1 MSEVTKIATRVSYG
15 NALVELAKEHDDVYV
30 LDADLAAATQTAIF
44 KKEFPE
50 RHIDCG
56 IAECNMIGIAAG
68 LAATGKVPFASS
80 FAMFAAGRAFEQV
93 RNSVGY
99 PHLNVKIGA
108 THAGISVGEDGA
120 THQCNEDIAL
130 MRTIPGMVI
139 LNPSDDIEA
148 KAAVKAA
155 YEHEG
160 PVYMRFGRLAVPIIN
175 DRPDY
180 KFEIGKG
187 VTLREGKD
195 VAIIATGLCV
205 SESLAAA
212 EKLAAD
218 QIRDLRYGNNGYF
231 WVDTY
236 DGTNVVLLG
245 NDTEGTN
252 RMDAVDTNGFAYMQA
267 IISAGRQENGG
278 FTDYVFP
285 REGETE
291 PSPKRAYSKAFEPFG
306 WVLGTGNYTDDID
319 EDVLGVKNEFSSYE
333 SNSRMAIIG
342 IAVVMEVILILVLTL
357 ITASI
362 VKPLKKSLTH
372 INEIAQGDFSKE
384 FEQDLL
390 KRKDDFGQLADSLE
404 KMRSEMKELI
414 GEVKSEALE
423 ITGMVQEIDT
433 SLQALDDQIEN
444 VSATTEELAA
454 GMEETAASSEEMNA
468 MSHEIESAAKS
479 IAERSQDGANEADEI
494 RERAVKIK
502 KDTDENDRRTR
513 SIHEEINESLTKA
526 LEDIKVVD
534 QINVLAKSIMDI
546 TGQTNLLALNASI
559 EAARAGEAGKGFAV
573 VADEIRVLAEQ
584 SKAAVAHI
592 QEVTGNVTAAVE
604 NLANDAERLLE
615 FVGNDVVES
624 LGGFAEMANSYNS
637 DAANVDSLVTDFS
650 ASSEQLLASINGVM
664 DAISDV
670 SKTATEGATGTTDI
684 AEKVG
689 NVVQEAEAIK
699 QKAET
704 TYHSAEKL
712 QKNVERFIV

>member
-1 MSEVTKIATRVSYG
+1 MNNIKVRTKLVIVMVIALIALALCTVISNTSLSG
-15 NALVELAKEHDDVYV
+15 LGNNALDIIENDMRSSYDEQIKAQVDNVISLCQSIYNRYEKGEYT
-30 LDADLAAATQTAIF
+30 LD
-44 KKEFPE
+44 E
-50 RHIDCG
+50 
-56 IAECNMIGIAAG
+56 
-68 LAATGKVPFASS
+68 
-80 FAMFAAGRAFEQV
+80 
-93 RNSVGY
+93 
-99 PHLNVKIGA
+99 
-108 THAGISVGEDGA
+108 
-120 THQCNEDIAL
+120 
-130 MRTIPGMVI
+130 
-139 LNPSDDIEA
+139 
-148 KAAVKAA
+148 
-155 YEHEG
+155 
-160 PVYMRFGRLAVPIIN
+160 
-175 DRPDY
+175 
-180 KFEIGKG
+180 
-187 VTLREGKD
+187 
-195 VAIIATGLCV
+195 
-205 SESLAAA
+205 A

-267 IISAGRQENGG
+267 IINAGKQEDGG

-372 INEIAQGDFSKE
+372 IDEIAQGDFSKE

-414 GEVKSEALE
+414 GEVKSEVLE

-479 IAERSQDGANEADEI
+479 IAERSQDGATEADEI
-494 RERAVKIK
+494 RDRAVKIK

-573 VADEIRVLAEQ
+573 VADEIRKLADSTRETANNIQ
-584 SKAAVAHI
+584 SINA
-592 QEVTGNVTAAVE
+592 QVTDAVE
-604 NLANDAERLLE
+604 KLSDSANQLVTYIDDTIMPDYDSFVKTGEQYRTDATYVNSTMDHFEER
-615 FVGNDVVES
+615 
-624 LGGFAEMANSYNS
+624 ANSLKEVVLVMKQSVEDISTAIEESAKGIAN
-637 DAANVDSLVTDFS
+637 AAENTDILVENMEKVKKKMETN
-650 ASSEQLLASINGVM
+650 QQ
-664 DAISDV
+664 ISD
-670 SKTATEGATGTTDI
+670 
-684 AEKVG
+684 
-689 NVVQEAEAIK
+689 QL
-699 QKAET
+699 KAE
-704 TYHSAEKL
+704 SD
-712 QKNVERFIV
+712 RFQGISDNLML

>member
-1 MSEVTKIATRVSYG
+1 MNNIKVRTKLVIVMVIALIALALCAVISNTSLSG
-15 NALVELAKEHDDVYV
+15 LGNNALDIIENDMRSSYDEQIKAQVDNVISLCQSIYNRYEKGEYT
-30 LDADLAAATQTAIF
+30 LD
-44 KKEFPE
+44 E
-50 RHIDCG
+50 
-56 IAECNMIGIAAG
+56 
-68 LAATGKVPFASS
+68 
-80 FAMFAAGRAFEQV
+80 
-93 RNSVGY
+93 
-99 PHLNVKIGA
+99 
-108 THAGISVGEDGA
+108 
-120 THQCNEDIAL
+120 
-130 MRTIPGMVI
+130 
-139 LNPSDDIEA
+139 
-148 KAAVKAA
+148 
-155 YEHEG
+155 
-160 PVYMRFGRLAVPIIN
+160 
-175 DRPDY
+175 
-180 KFEIGKG
+180 
-187 VTLREGKD
+187 
-195 VAIIATGLCV
+195 
-205 SESLAAA
+205 A

-267 IISAGRQENGG
+267 IINAGKQEDGG

-291 PSPKRAYSKAFEPFG
+291 SSPKRAYSKAFEPFG

-372 INEIAQGDFSKE
+372 IDEIAQGDFSKE

-468 MSHEIESAAKS
+468 MSHEIESASKS

-526 LEDIKVVD
+526 LEDIKVMD

>member
-1 MSEVTKIATRVSYG
+1 MNNIKVRTKLIIVMVIALIALALCSMVSSTSLSG
-15 NALVELAKEHDDVYV
+15 LGDNALDIIENDMRSSYDEQIKAQVDNVISLCQSIYNRYEKGEYT
-30 LDADLAAATQTAIF
+30 LD
-44 KKEFPE
+44 E
-50 RHIDCG
+50 
-56 IAECNMIGIAAG
+56 
-68 LAATGKVPFASS
+68 
-80 FAMFAAGRAFEQV
+80 
-93 RNSVGY
+93 
-99 PHLNVKIGA
+99 
-108 THAGISVGEDGA
+108 
-120 THQCNEDIAL
+120 
-130 MRTIPGMVI
+130 
-139 LNPSDDIEA
+139 
-148 KAAVKAA
+148 
-155 YEHEG
+155 
-160 PVYMRFGRLAVPIIN
+160 
-175 DRPDY
+175 
-180 KFEIGKG
+180 
-187 VTLREGKD
+187 
-195 VAIIATGLCV
+195 
-205 SESLAAA
+205 A

-372 INEIAQGDFSKE
+372 IDEIAQGDFSKE

-414 GEVKSEALE
+414 GEVKSEALG

-433 SLQALDDQIEN
+433 SIRALDDQIEN

-454 GMEETAASSEEMNA
+454 GMEETAASSEEINA

>member
-1 MSEVTKIATRVSYG
+1 MNNIKVRTKLVIVMVIALIALALCAVISNTSLSG
-15 NALVELAKEHDDVYV
+15 LGDNALDIIENDMRSSYDEQIKAQVDNVISLCQSIYNRYEKGEYT
-30 LDADLAAATQTAIF
+30 LD
-44 KKEFPE
+44 E
-50 RHIDCG
+50 
-56 IAECNMIGIAAG
+56 
-68 LAATGKVPFASS
+68 
-80 FAMFAAGRAFEQV
+80 
-93 RNSVGY
+93 
-99 PHLNVKIGA
+99 
-108 THAGISVGEDGA
+108 
-120 THQCNEDIAL
+120 
-130 MRTIPGMVI
+130 
-139 LNPSDDIEA
+139 
-148 KAAVKAA
+148 
-155 YEHEG
+155 
-160 PVYMRFGRLAVPIIN
+160 
-175 DRPDY
+175 
-180 KFEIGKG
+180 
-187 VTLREGKD
+187 
-195 VAIIATGLCV
+195 
-205 SESLAAA
+205 A

-252 RMDAVDTNGFAYMQA
+252 RMDAVDTNGFAYIQA
-267 IISAGRQENGG
+267 IINAGKQEDGG

-291 PSPKRAYSKAFEPFG
+291 SSPKRAYSKAFEPFG

-319 EDVLGVKNEFSSYE
+319 DDVLDVKNEFSSYE

-342 IAVVMEVILILVLTL
+342 IAVVMEVILISVLTL
-357 ITASI
+357 ITISI
-362 VKPLKKSLTH
+362 VKPLKKSLAH
-372 INEIAQGDFSKE
+372 IKEIAQGDFSKE

-404 KMRSEMKELI
+404 KMRSEMNELI

-454 GMEETAASSEEMNA
+454 GMEETAASSEEINA

-526 LEDIKVVD
+526 LDDIKVVD

-592 QEVTGNVTAAVE
+592 QEVTVNVTAAVE

-689 NVVQEAEAIK
+689 IVVQETEAIK

>member
-1 MSEVTKIATRVSYG
+1 MNNIKVRTKLVIVMVIALIALALCAVISNTSLSG
-15 NALVELAKEHDDVYV
+15 LGNNALDIIENDMRSSYDEQIKAQVDNVISLCQSIYNRYEKGEYT
-30 LDADLAAATQTAIF
+30 LD
-44 KKEFPE
+44 E
-50 RHIDCG
+50 
-56 IAECNMIGIAAG
+56 
-68 LAATGKVPFASS
+68 
-80 FAMFAAGRAFEQV
+80 
-93 RNSVGY
+93 
-99 PHLNVKIGA
+99 
-108 THAGISVGEDGA
+108 
-120 THQCNEDIAL
+120 
-130 MRTIPGMVI
+130 
-139 LNPSDDIEA
+139 
-148 KAAVKAA
+148 
-155 YEHEG
+155 
-160 PVYMRFGRLAVPIIN
+160 
-175 DRPDY
+175 
-180 KFEIGKG
+180 
-187 VTLREGKD
+187 
-195 VAIIATGLCV
+195 
-205 SESLAAA
+205 A

-252 RMDAVDTNGFAYMQA
+252 RMDAVDTNGFAYIQA
-267 IISAGRQENGG
+267 IINAGKQEDGG

-291 PSPKRAYSKAFEPFG
+291 SSPKRAYSKAFEPFG

-319 EDVLGVKNEFSSYE
+319 DDVLDVKNEFSSYE

-342 IAVVMEVILILVLTL
+342 IAVVMEVILISVLTL
-357 ITASI
+357 ITISI
-362 VKPLKKSLTH
+362 VKPLKKSLAH
-372 INEIAQGDFSKE
+372 IEEIAQGDFSKE

-404 KMRSEMKELI
+404 KMRSEMNNLI

-454 GMEETAASSEEMNA
+454 GMEETAASSEEINA

-526 LEDIKVVD
+526 LDDIKVVD

-592 QEVTGNVTAAVE
+592 QEVTVNVTAAVE

-689 NVVQEAEAIK
+689 IVVQETEAIK

>member
-1 MSEVTKIATRVSYG
+1 MNNIKVRTKLVIVMVIALIALVLCSIVSNTSLSG
-15 NALVELAKEHDDVYV
+15 LGNNALDIIENDMRSSYDEQIKAQVDNVISLCQSIYNRYEKGEYT
-30 LDADLAAATQTAIF
+30 LD
-44 KKEFPE
+44 E
-50 RHIDCG
+50 
-56 IAECNMIGIAAG
+56 
-68 LAATGKVPFASS
+68 
-80 FAMFAAGRAFEQV
+80 
-93 RNSVGY
+93 
-99 PHLNVKIGA
+99 
-108 THAGISVGEDGA
+108 
-120 THQCNEDIAL
+120 
-130 MRTIPGMVI
+130 
-139 LNPSDDIEA
+139 
-148 KAAVKAA
+148 
-155 YEHEG
+155 
-160 PVYMRFGRLAVPIIN
+160 
-175 DRPDY
+175 
-180 KFEIGKG
+180 
-187 VTLREGKD
+187 
-195 VAIIATGLCV
+195 
-205 SESLAAA
+205 A

-372 INEIAQGDFSKE
+372 IDEIAQGDFSKE

-433 SLQALDDQIEN
+433 SIRALDDQIEN

-454 GMEETAASSEEMNA
+454 GMEETAASSEEINA

-534 QINVLAKSIMDI
+534 QINVLTKSIMDI

>member
-1 MSEVTKIATRVSYG
+1 MNNIKVRTKLIIVMVIALIALALCSMVSSTSLSG
-15 NALVELAKEHDDVYV
+15 LGNNALDIIENDMRSSYDEQIKAQVDNVISLCQSIYNRYEKGEYT
-30 LDADLAAATQTAIF
+30 LD
-44 KKEFPE
+44 
-50 RHIDCG
+50 
-56 IAECNMIGIAAG
+56 
-68 LAATGKVPFASS
+68 
-80 FAMFAAGRAFEQV
+80 
-93 RNSVGY
+93 
-99 PHLNVKIGA
+99 
-108 THAGISVGEDGA
+108 
-120 THQCNEDIAL
+120 
-130 MRTIPGMVI
+130 
-139 LNPSDDIEA
+139 EA
-148 KAAVKAA
+148 K
-155 YEHEG
+155 
-160 PVYMRFGRLAVPIIN
+160 
-175 DRPDY
+175 
-180 KFEIGKG
+180 
-187 VTLREGKD
+187 
-195 VAIIATGLCV
+195 
-205 SESLAAA
+205 
-212 EKLAAD
+212 KLAAD

-267 IISAGRQENGG
+267 IINAGKQEDGG

-291 PSPKRAYSKAFEPFG
+291 SSPKRAYSKAFEPFG

-342 IAVVMEVILILVLTL
+342 IAVVMEVILISVLTL
-357 ITASI
+357 ITISI
-362 VKPLKKSLTH
+362 VKPLKKSLAH
-372 INEIAQGDFSKE
+372 IEEIAQGDFSKE

-454 GMEETAASSEEMNA
+454 GMEETAASSEEINA

-513 SIHEEINESLTKA
+513 SIHEEINESLIKA
-526 LEDIKVVD
+526 LDDIKVVD

-592 QEVTGNVTAAVE
+592 QEVTVNVTAAVE

>member
-1 MSEVTKIATRVSYG
+1 MNNIKVRTKLVIVMVIALIALALCAVISNTSLSG
-15 NALVELAKEHDDVYV
+15 LGNNALDIIENDMRSSYDEQIKAQVDNVISLCQSIYNRYEKGEYT
-30 LDADLAAATQTAIF
+30 LD
-44 KKEFPE
+44 E
-50 RHIDCG
+50 
-56 IAECNMIGIAAG
+56 
-68 LAATGKVPFASS
+68 
-80 FAMFAAGRAFEQV
+80 
-93 RNSVGY
+93 
-99 PHLNVKIGA
+99 
-108 THAGISVGEDGA
+108 
-120 THQCNEDIAL
+120 
-130 MRTIPGMVI
+130 
-139 LNPSDDIEA
+139 
-148 KAAVKAA
+148 
-155 YEHEG
+155 
-160 PVYMRFGRLAVPIIN
+160 
-175 DRPDY
+175 
-180 KFEIGKG
+180 
-187 VTLREGKD
+187 
-195 VAIIATGLCV
+195 
-205 SESLAAA
+205 A

-291 PSPKRAYSKAFEPFG
+291 SSPKRAYSKAFEPFG

-319 EDVLGVKNEFSSYE
+319 DDVLDVKNEFSSYE

-372 INEIAQGDFSKE
+372 IDEIAQGDFSKE

-433 SLQALDDQIEN
+433 SIRALDDQIEN

>member
-1 MSEVTKIATRVSYG
+1 MNNIKVRTKLVIVMVIALIALALCTVISNTSLSG
-15 NALVELAKEHDDVYV
+15 LGNNALDIIENDMRSSYDEQIKAQVDNVISLCQSIYNRYEKGEYT
-30 LDADLAAATQTAIF
+30 LD
-44 KKEFPE
+44 E
-50 RHIDCG
+50 
-56 IAECNMIGIAAG
+56 
-68 LAATGKVPFASS
+68 
-80 FAMFAAGRAFEQV
+80 
-93 RNSVGY
+93 
-99 PHLNVKIGA
+99 
-108 THAGISVGEDGA
+108 
-120 THQCNEDIAL
+120 
-130 MRTIPGMVI
+130 
-139 LNPSDDIEA
+139 
-148 KAAVKAA
+148 
-155 YEHEG
+155 
-160 PVYMRFGRLAVPIIN
+160 
-175 DRPDY
+175 
-180 KFEIGKG
+180 
-187 VTLREGKD
+187 
-195 VAIIATGLCV
+195 
-205 SESLAAA
+205 A

-372 INEIAQGDFSKE
+372 IDEIAQGDFSKE

-433 SLQALDDQIEN
+433 SIRALDDQIEN

-573 VADEIRVLAEQ
+573 VADEIRKLADSTRETANNIQ
-584 SKAAVAHI
+584 SINA
-592 QEVTGNVTAAVE
+592 QVTDAVE
-604 NLANDAERLLE
+604 KLSDSANQLVTYIDDTIMPDYDSFVKTGEQYRTDATYVNSTMDHFEER
-615 FVGNDVVES
+615 
-624 LGGFAEMANSYNS
+624 ANSLKEVVLVMKQSVEDISTAIEESAKGIAN
-637 DAANVDSLVTDFS
+637 AAENTDILV
-650 ASSEQLLASINGVM
+650 ENM
-664 DAISDV
+664 DKVKKKMETNQQISD
-670 SKTATEGATGTTDI
+670 
-684 AEKVG
+684 
-689 NVVQEAEAIK
+689 QL
-699 QKAET
+699 KAE
-704 TYHSAEKL
+704 SD
-712 QKNVERFIV
+712 RFQGISDNLML

>member
-1 MSEVTKIATRVSYG
+1 MNNIKVRTKLVIVMVIALIALALCAVISNTSLSG
-15 NALVELAKEHDDVYV
+15 LGNNALDIIENDMRSSYDEQIKAQVDNVISLCQSIYNRYEKGEYT
-30 LDADLAAATQTAIF
+30 LD
-44 KKEFPE
+44 E
-50 RHIDCG
+50 
-56 IAECNMIGIAAG
+56 
-68 LAATGKVPFASS
+68 
-80 FAMFAAGRAFEQV
+80 
-93 RNSVGY
+93 
-99 PHLNVKIGA
+99 
-108 THAGISVGEDGA
+108 
-120 THQCNEDIAL
+120 
-130 MRTIPGMVI
+130 
-139 LNPSDDIEA
+139 
-148 KAAVKAA
+148 
-155 YEHEG
+155 
-160 PVYMRFGRLAVPIIN
+160 
-175 DRPDY
+175 
-180 KFEIGKG
+180 
-187 VTLREGKD
+187 
-195 VAIIATGLCV
+195 
-205 SESLAAA
+205 A

-267 IISAGRQENGG
+267 IINAGKQEDGG

-291 PSPKRAYSKAFEPFG
+291 SSPKRAYSKAFEPFG

-319 EDVLGVKNEFSSYE
+319 DDVLDVKNEFSSYE

-372 INEIAQGDFSKE
+372 IDEIAQGDFSKE

>member
-1 MSEVTKIATRVSYG
+1 MNNIKVRTKLVIVMVIALIALALCTVISNTSLSG
-15 NALVELAKEHDDVYV
+15 LGNNALDIIENDMRSSYDEQIKAQVDNVISLCQSIYNRYEKGEYT
-30 LDADLAAATQTAIF
+30 LD
-44 KKEFPE
+44 E
-50 RHIDCG
+50 
-56 IAECNMIGIAAG
+56 
-68 LAATGKVPFASS
+68 
-80 FAMFAAGRAFEQV
+80 
-93 RNSVGY
+93 
-99 PHLNVKIGA
+99 
-108 THAGISVGEDGA
+108 
-120 THQCNEDIAL
+120 
-130 MRTIPGMVI
+130 
-139 LNPSDDIEA
+139 
-148 KAAVKAA
+148 
-155 YEHEG
+155 
-160 PVYMRFGRLAVPIIN
+160 
-175 DRPDY
+175 
-180 KFEIGKG
+180 
-187 VTLREGKD
+187 
-195 VAIIATGLCV
+195 
-205 SESLAAA
+205 A

-267 IISAGRQENGG
+267 IINAGKQEDGG

-291 PSPKRAYSKAFEPFG
+291 SSPKRAYSKAFEPFG

-319 EDVLGVKNEFSSYE
+319 DDVLDVKNEFSSYE

-357 ITASI
+357 IIASI

-670 SKTATEGATGTTDI
+670 SKTATEGAPGTTDI

>member
-1 MSEVTKIATRVSYG
+1 MNNIKVRTKLVIVMVIALIALALCAVISNTSLSG
-15 NALVELAKEHDDVYV
+15 LGDNALDIIENDMRSSYDEQIKAQVDNVISLCQSIYNRYEKGEYT
-30 LDADLAAATQTAIF
+30 LD
-44 KKEFPE
+44 
-50 RHIDCG
+50 
-56 IAECNMIGIAAG
+56 
-68 LAATGKVPFASS
+68 
-80 FAMFAAGRAFEQV
+80 
-93 RNSVGY
+93 
-99 PHLNVKIGA
+99 
-108 THAGISVGEDGA
+108 
-120 THQCNEDIAL
+120 
-130 MRTIPGMVI
+130 
-139 LNPSDDIEA
+139 EA
-148 KAAVKAA
+148 K
-155 YEHEG
+155 
-160 PVYMRFGRLAVPIIN
+160 
-175 DRPDY
+175 
-180 KFEIGKG
+180 
-187 VTLREGKD
+187 
-195 VAIIATGLCV
+195 
-205 SESLAAA
+205 
-212 EKLAAD
+212 KLAAD

-252 RMDAVDTNGFAYMQA
+252 RMDAVDTNGFAYIQA
-267 IISAGRQENGG
+267 IINAGKQEDGG

-291 PSPKRAYSKAFEPFG
+291 SSPKRAYSKAFEPFG

-333 SNSRMAIIG
+333 SNRRMAIIG

-357 ITASI
+357 ITVSI

-372 INEIAQGDFSKE
+372 IDEIAQGDFSKE

-404 KMRSEMKELI
+404 KMRSEMNNLI

-454 GMEETAASSEEMNA
+454 GMEETAASSEEINA

-526 LEDIKVVD
+526 LDDIKVVD

-592 QEVTGNVTAAVE
+592 QEVTVNVTAAVE

-689 NVVQEAEAIK
+689 IVVQETEAIK

>member
-1 MSEVTKIATRVSYG
+1 MNNIKVRTKLIIVMLIALVALALCSIVSNTSLSG
-15 NALVELAKEHDDVYV
+15 LGDNALNIIENDMRSSYDEQIKSQVDNVISLC
-30 LDADLAAATQTAIF
+30 Q
-44 KKEFPE
+44 
-50 RHIDCG
+50 G
-56 IAECNMIGIAAG
+56 IYNQYEAG
-68 LAATGKVPFASS
+68 EYTL
-80 FAMFAAGRAFEQV
+80 E
-93 RNSVGY
+93 
-99 PHLNVKIGA
+99 
-108 THAGISVGEDGA
+108 
-120 THQCNEDIAL
+120 
-130 MRTIPGMVI
+130 
-139 LNPSDDIEA
+139 EA
-148 KAAVKAA
+148 K
-155 YEHEG
+155 
-160 PVYMRFGRLAVPIIN
+160 
-175 DRPDY
+175 
-180 KFEIGKG
+180 
-187 VTLREGKD
+187 
-195 VAIIATGLCV
+195 
-205 SESLAAA
+205 
-212 EKLAAD
+212 KLAAD

-252 RMDAVDTNGFAYMQA
+252 RMDAVDTNGFAYIQA
-267 IISAGRQENGG
+267 IISAGKQEDGG

-291 PSPKRAYSKAFEPFG
+291 SSPKRAYSKAFEPFE

-319 EDVLGVKNEFSSYE
+319 DEVLAVKTEFNSYA
-333 SNSRMAIIG
+333 SNSRMMVIG
-342 IAVVMEVILILVLTL
+342 IAVVMEVILILVLTM
-357 ITASI
+357 ITVSV
-362 VKPLKKSLTH
+362 VKPLKRSLTY
-372 INEIAQGDFSKE
+372 INEMAQGDFSKE
-384 FEQDLL
+384 FEQNLL
-390 KRKDDFGQLADSLE
+390 KRKDDFGQLAGSLE
-404 KMRSEMKELI
+404 KMRAEMNELI

-479 IAERSQDGANEADEI
+479 IAERSQDGATEADSI
-494 RERAVKIK
+494 RDRAVKIK
-502 KDTDENDRRTR
+502 KDTDANDRRTR
-513 SIHEEINESLTKA
+513 SIHEEINVSLTKA
-526 LEDIKVVD
+526 LDDIKVVD

-573 VADEIRVLAEQ
+573 VADNIRVLAEQ
-584 SKAAVAHI
+584 SKDAVSHI
-592 QEVTGNVTAAVE
+592 QEVTENVTAAVD
-604 NLANDAERLLE
+604 NLAKDAERLLE

-637 DAANVDSLVTDFS
+637 DAVNVDSLVTDFS

-689 NVVQEAEAIK
+689 NVVQEAETIK

-704 TYHSAEKL
+704 AYRSAEKL

>member
-1 MSEVTKIATRVSYG
+1 MNNIKVRTKLVIVMVIALIALALCTVISNTSLSG
-15 NALVELAKEHDDVYV
+15 LGNNALDIIENDMRSSYDEQIKAQVDNVISLCQSIYNRYEKGEYT
-30 LDADLAAATQTAIF
+30 LD
-44 KKEFPE
+44 E
-50 RHIDCG
+50 
-56 IAECNMIGIAAG
+56 
-68 LAATGKVPFASS
+68 
-80 FAMFAAGRAFEQV
+80 
-93 RNSVGY
+93 
-99 PHLNVKIGA
+99 
-108 THAGISVGEDGA
+108 
-120 THQCNEDIAL
+120 
-130 MRTIPGMVI
+130 
-139 LNPSDDIEA
+139 
-148 KAAVKAA
+148 
-155 YEHEG
+155 
-160 PVYMRFGRLAVPIIN
+160 
-175 DRPDY
+175 
-180 KFEIGKG
+180 
-187 VTLREGKD
+187 
-195 VAIIATGLCV
+195 
-205 SESLAAA
+205 A

-267 IISAGRQENGG
+267 IINAGKQEDGG

-291 PSPKRAYSKAFEPFG
+291 SSPKRAYSKAFEPFG

-319 EDVLGVKNEFSSYE
+319 DDVLDVKNEFSSYE

-433 SLQALDDQIEN
+433 SIRALDDQIEN

>member
-1 MSEVTKIATRVSYG
+1 MNNIKVRTKLVIVMVIALIALALCAVISNTSLSG
-15 NALVELAKEHDDVYV
+15 LGDNALDIIENDMRSSYDEQIKAQVDNVISLCQSIYNRYEKGEYT
-30 LDADLAAATQTAIF
+30 LD
-44 KKEFPE
+44 E
-50 RHIDCG
+50 
-56 IAECNMIGIAAG
+56 
-68 LAATGKVPFASS
+68 
-80 FAMFAAGRAFEQV
+80 
-93 RNSVGY
+93 
-99 PHLNVKIGA
+99 
-108 THAGISVGEDGA
+108 
-120 THQCNEDIAL
+120 
-130 MRTIPGMVI
+130 
-139 LNPSDDIEA
+139 
-148 KAAVKAA
+148 
-155 YEHEG
+155 
-160 PVYMRFGRLAVPIIN
+160 
-175 DRPDY
+175 
-180 KFEIGKG
+180 
-187 VTLREGKD
+187 
-195 VAIIATGLCV
+195 
-205 SESLAAA
+205 A

-267 IISAGRQENGG
+267 IINAGKQEDGG

-291 PSPKRAYSKAFEPFG
+291 SSPKRAYSKAFEPFG

-319 EDVLGVKNEFSSYE
+319 DDVLDVKNEFSSYE

-433 SLQALDDQIEN
+433 SIRALDDQIEN

-454 GMEETAASSEEMNA
+454 GMEETAASSEDINA

>member
-1 MSEVTKIATRVSYG
+1 MNNIKVRTKLVIVMVIALIALALCTVISNTSLSG
-15 NALVELAKEHDDVYV
+15 LGNNALHIIENDMRSSYDEQIKAQVDNVISLCQSIYNRYEKGEYT
-30 LDADLAAATQTAIF
+30 LD
-44 KKEFPE
+44 E
-50 RHIDCG
+50 
-56 IAECNMIGIAAG
+56 
-68 LAATGKVPFASS
+68 
-80 FAMFAAGRAFEQV
+80 
-93 RNSVGY
+93 
-99 PHLNVKIGA
+99 
-108 THAGISVGEDGA
+108 
-120 THQCNEDIAL
+120 
-130 MRTIPGMVI
+130 
-139 LNPSDDIEA
+139 
-148 KAAVKAA
+148 
-155 YEHEG
+155 
-160 PVYMRFGRLAVPIIN
+160 
-175 DRPDY
+175 
-180 KFEIGKG
+180 
-187 VTLREGKD
+187 
-195 VAIIATGLCV
+195 
-205 SESLAAA
+205 A

-372 INEIAQGDFSKE
+372 IDEIAQGDFSKE

-433 SLQALDDQIEN
+433 SIRALDDQIEN

>member
-1 MSEVTKIATRVSYG
+1 MNNIKVRTKLVIVMVIALIALALCAVISNTSLSG
-15 NALVELAKEHDDVYV
+15 LGNNALDIIENDMRSSYDEQIKAQVDNVISLCQSIYNRYEKGEYT
-30 LDADLAAATQTAIF
+30 LD
-44 KKEFPE
+44 E
-50 RHIDCG
+50 
-56 IAECNMIGIAAG
+56 
-68 LAATGKVPFASS
+68 
-80 FAMFAAGRAFEQV
+80 
-93 RNSVGY
+93 
-99 PHLNVKIGA
+99 
-108 THAGISVGEDGA
+108 
-120 THQCNEDIAL
+120 
-130 MRTIPGMVI
+130 
-139 LNPSDDIEA
+139 
-148 KAAVKAA
+148 
-155 YEHEG
+155 
-160 PVYMRFGRLAVPIIN
+160 
-175 DRPDY
+175 
-180 KFEIGKG
+180 
-187 VTLREGKD
+187 
-195 VAIIATGLCV
+195 
-205 SESLAAA
+205 A

-267 IISAGRQENGG
+267 IINAGKQEDGG

-291 PSPKRAYSKAFEPFG
+291 SSPKRAYSKAFEPFG

-319 EDVLGVKNEFSSYE
+319 DDVLDVKNEFSSYE

-468 MSHEIESAAKS
+468 MSQEIESAAKS

>member
-1 MSEVTKIATRVSYG
+1 MNNIKVRTKLVIVMVIALIALALCAVISNTSLSG
-15 NALVELAKEHDDVYV
+15 LGNNALDIIENDMRSSYDKQIKAQVDNVISLCQSIYNRYEKGEYT
-30 LDADLAAATQTAIF
+30 LD
-44 KKEFPE
+44 
-50 RHIDCG
+50 
-56 IAECNMIGIAAG
+56 
-68 LAATGKVPFASS
+68 
-80 FAMFAAGRAFEQV
+80 
-93 RNSVGY
+93 
-99 PHLNVKIGA
+99 
-108 THAGISVGEDGA
+108 
-120 THQCNEDIAL
+120 
-130 MRTIPGMVI
+130 
-139 LNPSDDIEA
+139 EA
-148 KAAVKAA
+148 K
-155 YEHEG
+155 
-160 PVYMRFGRLAVPIIN
+160 
-175 DRPDY
+175 
-180 KFEIGKG
+180 
-187 VTLREGKD
+187 
-195 VAIIATGLCV
+195 
-205 SESLAAA
+205 
-212 EKLAAD
+212 KLAAD

-267 IISAGRQENGG
+267 IINAGKQEDGG

-291 PSPKRAYSKAFEPFG
+291 SSPKRAYSKAFEPFG

-319 EDVLGVKNEFSSYE
+319 DDVLDVKNEFSSYE

-342 IAVVMEVILILVLTL
+342 IAVVMEVILISVLTL
-357 ITASI
+357 ITISI
-362 VKPLKKSLTH
+362 VKPLKKSLAH
-372 INEIAQGDFSKE
+372 IEEIAQGDFSKE

-454 GMEETAASSEEMNA
+454 GMEETAASSEEINA

-513 SIHEEINESLTKA
+513 SIHEEINESLIKA
-526 LEDIKVVD
+526 LDDIKVVD

-592 QEVTGNVTAAVE
+592 QEVTVNVTAAVE

-689 NVVQEAEAIK
+689 IVVQETEAIK

>member
-1 MSEVTKIATRVSYG
+1 MNNIKVRTKLIIVMVIALIALALCSMVSSTSLSG
-15 NALVELAKEHDDVYV
+15 LGDNALDIIENDMRSSYDEQIKAQVDNVISLCQSIYNRYEKGEYT
-30 LDADLAAATQTAIF
+30 LD
-44 KKEFPE
+44 E
-50 RHIDCG
+50 
-56 IAECNMIGIAAG
+56 
-68 LAATGKVPFASS
+68 
-80 FAMFAAGRAFEQV
+80 
-93 RNSVGY
+93 
-99 PHLNVKIGA
+99 
-108 THAGISVGEDGA
+108 
-120 THQCNEDIAL
+120 
-130 MRTIPGMVI
+130 
-139 LNPSDDIEA
+139 
-148 KAAVKAA
+148 
-155 YEHEG
+155 
-160 PVYMRFGRLAVPIIN
+160 
-175 DRPDY
+175 
-180 KFEIGKG
+180 
-187 VTLREGKD
+187 
-195 VAIIATGLCV
+195 
-205 SESLAAA
+205 A

-252 RMDAVDTNGFAYMQA
+252 RMDAVDANGFAYMQA
-267 IISAGRQENGG
+267 IISAGRQEDGG

-342 IAVVMEVILILVLTL
+342 IDVVMEVILILVLTL
-357 ITASI
+357 ITVSI

-372 INEIAQGDFSKE
+372 IDEIAQGDFSKE

-414 GEVKSEALE
+414 GEVKSEALG

-433 SLQALDDQIEN
+433 SIRALDDQIEN

-454 GMEETAASSEEMNA
+454 GMEETAASSEEINA

>member
-1 MSEVTKIATRVSYG
+1 MNNIKVRTKLVIVMVIALIALALCAVISNTSLSG
-15 NALVELAKEHDDVYV
+15 LGNNALDIIENDMRSSYDEQIKAQVDNVISLCQSIYNRYEKGEYT
-30 LDADLAAATQTAIF
+30 LD
-44 KKEFPE
+44 E
-50 RHIDCG
+50 
-56 IAECNMIGIAAG
+56 
-68 LAATGKVPFASS
+68 
-80 FAMFAAGRAFEQV
+80 
-93 RNSVGY
+93 
-99 PHLNVKIGA
+99 
-108 THAGISVGEDGA
+108 
-120 THQCNEDIAL
+120 
-130 MRTIPGMVI
+130 
-139 LNPSDDIEA
+139 
-148 KAAVKAA
+148 
-155 YEHEG
+155 
-160 PVYMRFGRLAVPIIN
+160 
-175 DRPDY
+175 
-180 KFEIGKG
+180 
-187 VTLREGKD
+187 
-195 VAIIATGLCV
+195 
-205 SESLAAA
+205 A

-291 PSPKRAYSKAFEPFG
+291 SSPKRAYSKAFEPFG

-319 EDVLGVKNEFSSYE
+319 DDVLDVKNEFSSYE

-372 INEIAQGDFSKE
+372 IDEIAQGDFSKE

>member
-1 MSEVTKIATRVSYG
+1 MNNIKVRTKLVIVMVIALIALALCAVISNTSLSG
-15 NALVELAKEHDDVYV
+15 LGDNALDIIENDMRSSYDEQIKAQVDNVISLCQSIYNRYEKGEYT
-30 LDADLAAATQTAIF
+30 LD
-44 KKEFPE
+44 
-50 RHIDCG
+50 
-56 IAECNMIGIAAG
+56 
-68 LAATGKVPFASS
+68 
-80 FAMFAAGRAFEQV
+80 
-93 RNSVGY
+93 
-99 PHLNVKIGA
+99 
-108 THAGISVGEDGA
+108 
-120 THQCNEDIAL
+120 
-130 MRTIPGMVI
+130 
-139 LNPSDDIEA
+139 EA
-148 KAAVKAA
+148 K
-155 YEHEG
+155 
-160 PVYMRFGRLAVPIIN
+160 
-175 DRPDY
+175 
-180 KFEIGKG
+180 
-187 VTLREGKD
+187 
-195 VAIIATGLCV
+195 
-205 SESLAAA
+205 
-212 EKLAAD
+212 KLAAD

-267 IISAGRQENGG
+267 IINAGKQEDGG

-291 PSPKRAYSKAFEPFG
+291 SSPKRAYSKAFEPFG

-319 EDVLGVKNEFSSYE
+319 DDVLDVKNEFSSYE

-342 IAVVMEVILILVLTL
+342 IAVVMEVILISVLTL
-357 ITASI
+357 ITISI
-362 VKPLKKSLTH
+362 VKPLKKSLAH
-372 INEIAQGDFSKE
+372 IEEIAQGDFSKE

-404 KMRSEMKELI
+404 KMRSEMNELI

-454 GMEETAASSEEMNA
+454 GMEETAASSEEINA

-513 SIHEEINESLTKA
+513 SIHEEINESLIKA
-526 LEDIKVVD
+526 LDDIKVVD
-534 QINVLAKSIMDI
+534 QISVLAKSIMDI

-592 QEVTGNVTAAVE
+592 QEVTVNVTAAVE

>member
-1 MSEVTKIATRVSYG
+1 MNNIKVRTKLVIVMVIALIALALCTVISNTSLSG
-15 NALVELAKEHDDVYV
+15 LGNNALDIIENDMRSSYDEQIKAQVDNVISLCQSIYNRYEKGEYT
-30 LDADLAAATQTAIF
+30 LD
-44 KKEFPE
+44 E
-50 RHIDCG
+50 
-56 IAECNMIGIAAG
+56 
-68 LAATGKVPFASS
+68 
-80 FAMFAAGRAFEQV
+80 
-93 RNSVGY
+93 
-99 PHLNVKIGA
+99 
-108 THAGISVGEDGA
+108 
-120 THQCNEDIAL
+120 
-130 MRTIPGMVI
+130 
-139 LNPSDDIEA
+139 
-148 KAAVKAA
+148 
-155 YEHEG
+155 
-160 PVYMRFGRLAVPIIN
+160 
-175 DRPDY
+175 
-180 KFEIGKG
+180 
-187 VTLREGKD
+187 
-195 VAIIATGLCV
+195 
-205 SESLAAA
+205 A

-267 IISAGRQENGG
+267 IISAGKQEDGG

-291 PSPKRAYSKAFEPFG
+291 SSPKRAYSKAFEPFG

-319 EDVLGVKNEFSSYE
+319 DDVLDVKNEFSSYE

-357 ITASI
+357 IIASI

-454 GMEETAASSEEMNA
+454 GMEETAASSEEINA

-670 SKTATEGATGTTDI
+670 GKTATEGATGTTDI

>member
-1 MSEVTKIATRVSYG
+1 MNNIKVRTKLVIVMVIALIALALCTVISNTSLSG
-15 NALVELAKEHDDVYV
+15 LGNNALDIIENDMRSSYDEQIKAQVDNVISLCQSIYNRYEKGEYT
-30 LDADLAAATQTAIF
+30 LD
-44 KKEFPE
+44 E
-50 RHIDCG
+50 
-56 IAECNMIGIAAG
+56 
-68 LAATGKVPFASS
+68 
-80 FAMFAAGRAFEQV
+80 
-93 RNSVGY
+93 
-99 PHLNVKIGA
+99 
-108 THAGISVGEDGA
+108 
-120 THQCNEDIAL
+120 
-130 MRTIPGMVI
+130 
-139 LNPSDDIEA
+139 
-148 KAAVKAA
+148 
-155 YEHEG
+155 
-160 PVYMRFGRLAVPIIN
+160 
-175 DRPDY
+175 
-180 KFEIGKG
+180 
-187 VTLREGKD
+187 
-195 VAIIATGLCV
+195 
-205 SESLAAA
+205 A

-231 WVDTY
+231 WVYTY

-267 IISAGRQENGG
+267 IINAGKQEDGG

-291 PSPKRAYSKAFEPFG
+291 SSPKRAYSKAFEPFG

-319 EDVLGVKNEFSSYE
+319 DDVLDVKNEFSSYE

-357 ITASI
+357 IIASI

-454 GMEETAASSEEMNA
+454 GMEETAASSEEINA

-546 TGQTNLLALNASI
+546 T
-559 EAARAGEAGKGFAV
+559 RAGEAGKGFAV

>member
-1 MSEVTKIATRVSYG
+1 MNNIKVRTKLIIVMVIALIALALCSMVSSTSLSG
-15 NALVELAKEHDDVYV
+15 LGNNALDIIENDMRSSYDEQIKAQVDNVISLCQSIYNRYEKGEYT
-30 LDADLAAATQTAIF
+30 LD
-44 KKEFPE
+44 
-50 RHIDCG
+50 
-56 IAECNMIGIAAG
+56 
-68 LAATGKVPFASS
+68 
-80 FAMFAAGRAFEQV
+80 
-93 RNSVGY
+93 
-99 PHLNVKIGA
+99 
-108 THAGISVGEDGA
+108 
-120 THQCNEDIAL
+120 
-130 MRTIPGMVI
+130 
-139 LNPSDDIEA
+139 EA
-148 KAAVKAA
+148 K
-155 YEHEG
+155 
-160 PVYMRFGRLAVPIIN
+160 
-175 DRPDY
+175 
-180 KFEIGKG
+180 
-187 VTLREGKD
+187 
-195 VAIIATGLCV
+195 
-205 SESLAAA
+205 
-212 EKLAAD
+212 KLAAD

-267 IISAGRQENGG
+267 IINAGKQEDGG

-291 PSPKRAYSKAFEPFG
+291 SSPKRAYSKAFEPFG

-372 INEIAQGDFSKE
+372 IDEIAQGDFSKE

-454 GMEETAASSEEMNA
+454 GMEETAASSEEINA

-513 SIHEEINESLTKA
+513 SIHEEINESLIKA
-526 LEDIKVVD
+526 LDDIKVVD

-592 QEVTGNVTAAVE
+592 QEVTVNVTAAVE

>member
-1 MSEVTKIATRVSYG
+1 MLIALVALALCSIVSNTSLSG
-15 NALVELAKEHDDVYV
+15 LGDNALNIIENDMRSSYDEQIKSQVDNVISLC
-30 LDADLAAATQTAIF
+30 Q
-44 KKEFPE
+44 
-50 RHIDCG
+50 G
-56 IAECNMIGIAAG
+56 IYNQYEAG
-68 LAATGKVPFASS
+68 EYTL
-80 FAMFAAGRAFEQV
+80 E
-93 RNSVGY
+93 
-99 PHLNVKIGA
+99 
-108 THAGISVGEDGA
+108 
-120 THQCNEDIAL
+120 
-130 MRTIPGMVI
+130 
-139 LNPSDDIEA
+139 EA
-148 KAAVKAA
+148 K
-155 YEHEG
+155 
-160 PVYMRFGRLAVPIIN
+160 
-175 DRPDY
+175 
-180 KFEIGKG
+180 
-187 VTLREGKD
+187 
-195 VAIIATGLCV
+195 
-205 SESLAAA
+205 
-212 EKLAAD
+212 KLAAD

-252 RMDAVDTNGFAYMQA
+252 RMDAVDTNGFAYIQA
-267 IISAGRQENGG
+267 IISAGKQEDGG

-291 PSPKRAYSKAFEPFG
+291 SSPKRAYSKAFEPFE

-319 EDVLGVKNEFSSYE
+319 DEVLAVKTEFNSYA
-333 SNSRMAIIG
+333 SNSRMMVIG
-342 IAVVMEVILILVLTL
+342 IAVVMEVILILVLTM
-357 ITASI
+357 ITVSV
-362 VKPLKKSLTH
+362 VKPLKRSLTH
-372 INEIAQGDFSKE
+372 INEMAQGDFSKE
-384 FEQDLL
+384 FEQNLL
-390 KRKDDFGQLADSLE
+390 KRKDDFGQLAGSLE
-404 KMRSEMKELI
+404 KMRAEMNELI

-479 IAERSQDGANEADEI
+479 IAERSQDGATEADSI
-494 RERAVKIK
+494 RDRAVKIK
-502 KDTDENDRRTR
+502 KDTDANDRRTR
-513 SIHEEINESLTKA
+513 SIHEEINVSLTKA
-526 LEDIKVVD
+526 LDDIKVVD

-573 VADEIRVLAEQ
+573 VADNIRVLAEQ
-584 SKAAVAHI
+584 SKDAVSHI
-592 QEVTGNVTAAVE
+592 QEVTENVTAAVD
-604 NLANDAERLLE
+604 NLAKDAERLLE

-704 TYHSAEKL
+704 TYRSAEKL

>member
-1 MSEVTKIATRVSYG
+1 MNNIKVRTKLIIVMVIALIALVLCSIVSNTSLSG
-15 NALVELAKEHDDVYV
+15 LGDNALDIIENDMRSSYDEQIKAQVDNVISLCQSIYNRYEKGEYT
-30 LDADLAAATQTAIF
+30 LD
-44 KKEFPE
+44 E
-50 RHIDCG
+50 
-56 IAECNMIGIAAG
+56 
-68 LAATGKVPFASS
+68 
-80 FAMFAAGRAFEQV
+80 
-93 RNSVGY
+93 
-99 PHLNVKIGA
+99 
-108 THAGISVGEDGA
+108 
-120 THQCNEDIAL
+120 
-130 MRTIPGMVI
+130 
-139 LNPSDDIEA
+139 
-148 KAAVKAA
+148 
-155 YEHEG
+155 
-160 PVYMRFGRLAVPIIN
+160 
-175 DRPDY
+175 
-180 KFEIGKG
+180 
-187 VTLREGKD
+187 
-195 VAIIATGLCV
+195 
-205 SESLAAA
+205 A

-372 INEIAQGDFSKE
+372 IDEIAQGDFSKE

-433 SLQALDDQIEN
+433 SIRALDDQIEN

-454 GMEETAASSEEMNA
+454 GMEETAASSEEINA

>member
-1 MSEVTKIATRVSYG
+1 MNNIKVRTKLVIVMVIALIALALCAVISNTSLSG
-15 NALVELAKEHDDVYV
+15 LGDNALDIIENDMRSSYDEQIKAQVDNVISLCQSIYNRYEKGEYT
-30 LDADLAAATQTAIF
+30 LD
-44 KKEFPE
+44 E
-50 RHIDCG
+50 
-56 IAECNMIGIAAG
+56 
-68 LAATGKVPFASS
+68 
-80 FAMFAAGRAFEQV
+80 
-93 RNSVGY
+93 
-99 PHLNVKIGA
+99 
-108 THAGISVGEDGA
+108 
-120 THQCNEDIAL
+120 
-130 MRTIPGMVI
+130 
-139 LNPSDDIEA
+139 
-148 KAAVKAA
+148 
-155 YEHEG
+155 
-160 PVYMRFGRLAVPIIN
+160 
-175 DRPDY
+175 
-180 KFEIGKG
+180 
-187 VTLREGKD
+187 
-195 VAIIATGLCV
+195 
-205 SESLAAA
+205 A

-267 IISAGRQENGG
+267 IINAGKQEDGG

-291 PSPKRAYSKAFEPFG
+291 SSPKRAYSKAFEPFG

-319 EDVLGVKNEFSSYE
+319 DDVLDVKNEFSSYE

-342 IAVVMEVILILVLTL
+342 IAVVMEVILISVLTL
-357 ITASI
+357 ITISI
-362 VKPLKKSLTH
+362 VKPLKKSLAH
-372 INEIAQGDFSKE
+372 IDEIAQGDFSKE

-414 GEVKSEALE
+414 GEVKSEALG

-433 SLQALDDQIEN
+433 SIRALDDQIEN

-454 GMEETAASSEEMNA
+454 GMEETAASSEEINA

>member
-1 MSEVTKIATRVSYG
+1 MNNIKVRTKLIIVMVIALIALVLCSIVSNTSLSG
-15 NALVELAKEHDDVYV
+15 LGNNALDIIENDMRSSYDEQIKAQVDNVISLCQSIYNRYEKGEYT
-30 LDADLAAATQTAIF
+30 LD
-44 KKEFPE
+44 E
-50 RHIDCG
+50 
-56 IAECNMIGIAAG
+56 
-68 LAATGKVPFASS
+68 
-80 FAMFAAGRAFEQV
+80 
-93 RNSVGY
+93 
-99 PHLNVKIGA
+99 
-108 THAGISVGEDGA
+108 
-120 THQCNEDIAL
+120 
-130 MRTIPGMVI
+130 
-139 LNPSDDIEA
+139 
-148 KAAVKAA
+148 
-155 YEHEG
+155 
-160 PVYMRFGRLAVPIIN
+160 
-175 DRPDY
+175 
-180 KFEIGKG
+180 
-187 VTLREGKD
+187 
-195 VAIIATGLCV
+195 
-205 SESLAAA
+205 A

-267 IISAGRQENGG
+267 IINAGKQEDGG

-372 INEIAQGDFSKE
+372 IDEIAQGDFSKE

-433 SLQALDDQIEN
+433 SIRALDDQIEN

-454 GMEETAASSEEMNA
+454 GMEETAASSEEINA

>member
-1 MSEVTKIATRVSYG
+1 MNNIKVRTKLIIVMVIALIALVLCSIVSNTSLSG
-15 NALVELAKEHDDVYV
+15 LGNNALDIIENDMRSSYDEQIKAQVDNVISLCQSIYNRYEKGEYT
-30 LDADLAAATQTAIF
+30 LD
-44 KKEFPE
+44 E
-50 RHIDCG
+50 
-56 IAECNMIGIAAG
+56 
-68 LAATGKVPFASS
+68 
-80 FAMFAAGRAFEQV
+80 
-93 RNSVGY
+93 
-99 PHLNVKIGA
+99 
-108 THAGISVGEDGA
+108 
-120 THQCNEDIAL
+120 
-130 MRTIPGMVI
+130 
-139 LNPSDDIEA
+139 
-148 KAAVKAA
+148 
-155 YEHEG
+155 
-160 PVYMRFGRLAVPIIN
+160 
-175 DRPDY
+175 
-180 KFEIGKG
+180 
-187 VTLREGKD
+187 
-195 VAIIATGLCV
+195 
-205 SESLAAA
+205 A

-291 PSPKRAYSKAFEPFG
+291 SSPKRAYSKAFEPFG

-319 EDVLGVKNEFSSYE
+319 DDVLDVKNEFSSYE

-342 IAVVMEVILILVLTL
+342 IAVVMEVILISVLTL
-357 ITASI
+357 ITISI
-362 VKPLKKSLTH
+362 VKPLKKSLAH
-372 INEIAQGDFSKE
+372 IEEIAQGDFSKE

-433 SLQALDDQIEN
+433 SIRALDDQIEN

-454 GMEETAASSEEMNA
+454 GMEETAASSEEINA

>member
-1 MSEVTKIATRVSYG
+1 MNNIKVRTKLVIVMVIALIALALCAVISNTSLSG
-15 NALVELAKEHDDVYV
+15 LGNNALDIIENDMRSSYDEQIKAQVDNVISLCQSIYNRYEKGEYT
-30 LDADLAAATQTAIF
+30 LD
-44 KKEFPE
+44 E
-50 RHIDCG
+50 
-56 IAECNMIGIAAG
+56 
-68 LAATGKVPFASS
+68 
-80 FAMFAAGRAFEQV
+80 
-93 RNSVGY
+93 
-99 PHLNVKIGA
+99 
-108 THAGISVGEDGA
+108 
-120 THQCNEDIAL
+120 
-130 MRTIPGMVI
+130 
-139 LNPSDDIEA
+139 
-148 KAAVKAA
+148 
-155 YEHEG
+155 
-160 PVYMRFGRLAVPIIN
+160 
-175 DRPDY
+175 
-180 KFEIGKG
+180 
-187 VTLREGKD
+187 
-195 VAIIATGLCV
+195 
-205 SESLAAA
+205 A

-267 IISAGRQENGG
+267 IINAGKQEDGG

-291 PSPKRAYSKAFEPFG
+291 SSPKRAYSKAFEPFG

-372 INEIAQGDFSKE
+372 IDEIAQGDFSKE

-433 SLQALDDQIEN
+433 SIRALDDQIEN

-689 NVVQEAEAIK
+689 IVVQEAEAIK

-704 TYHSAEKL
+704 TYRSAEKL